1 MCRTRERGTSVPLDG
16 VAVGYPYRRLR
27 RGRTLK
33 GAPVHH
39 LFLPSTA
46 TDSGWRIAATT
57 RPNFDL
63 MSAFRRQRWWEVAP
77 LHAAWQDQRRHARQ
91 RGKVPLEWEG
101 RGASALGL
109 MGMNNNEPRKAIRAP
124 PSRAGAGNT
133 PATRLACHDRS
144 LPALLRG
151 GTALPRGVPSAIEK
165 R

>member
-1 MCRTRERGTSVPLDG
+1 MSYSRTRNLGSSRRGSGGIPLSSSSARANSERCPSSPSVPAQHSDRFG
-16 VAVGYPYRRLR
+16 VENCSHNSAQFRPHVRIPQAAVVG
-27 RGRTLK
+27 
-33 GAPVHH
+33 
-39 LFLPSTA
+39 
-46 TDSGWRIAATT
+46 
-57 RPNFDL
+57 
-63 MSAFRRQRWWEVAP
+63 VAP
-77 LHAAWQDQRRHARQ
+77 LHAAWQDQRRLARE